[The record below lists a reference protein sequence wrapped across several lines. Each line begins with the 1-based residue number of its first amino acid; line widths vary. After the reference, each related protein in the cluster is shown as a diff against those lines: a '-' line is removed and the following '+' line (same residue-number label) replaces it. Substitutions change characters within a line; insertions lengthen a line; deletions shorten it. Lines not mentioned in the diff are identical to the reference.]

1 MIIKK
6 ISFFAASIISLLI
19 IQFLFLNN
27 SNSQENNSKRYSED
41 SGILS
46 IMYHR
51 FNENKYPSTNIKMDI
66 FDQQMKSIKELGYE
80 FYDPKLFISQFG
92 EPKKNKLRE
101 VIGNGRIVL
110 FGLPG
115 AFTSTCSKLHL
126 PGFVANADKIKA
138 KGIENIFC
146 LSVNDPYVMNG
157 WGEINNTGDKI
168 KMLSDPYLLFTKA
181 IGAEVDR
188 NAKGM
193 GIRSNR
199 YLMVIENFTIVN
211 IHVEKETKECGLTS
225 AENLLNNLI

>member
-1 MIIKK
+1 MKIKIK
-6 ISFFAASIISLLI
+6 DQLPDTEIFQLI
-19 IQFLFLNN
+19 N
-27 SNSQENNSKRYSED
+27 
-41 SGILS
+41 
-46 IMYHR
+46 
-51 FNENKYPSTNIKMDI
+51 
-66 FDQQMKSIKELGYE
+66 
-80 FYDPKLFISQFG
+80 G
-92 EPKKNKLRE
+92 EPQKSNLRE
-101 VIGNGRIVL
+101 IMGNGKIVL

-157 WGEINNTGDKI
+157 WGAINNTGDKI

-188 NAKGM
+188 NSKGM

-199 YLMVIENFTIVN
+199 YAMVIQNLEVVN
-211 IHVEKETKECGLTS
+211 VKVEKETKQCGLSS
-225 AENLLNNLI
+225 AEGVLDLL

>member
-1 MIIKK
+1 MKLKIKDQ
-6 ISFFAASIISLLI
+6 LPDT
-19 IQFLFLNN
+19 
-27 SNSQENNSKRYSED
+27 E
-41 SGILS
+41 
-46 IMYHR
+46 
-51 FNENKYPSTNIKMDI
+51 I
-66 FDQQMKSIKELGYE
+66 FQLVD
-80 FYDPKLFISQFG
+80 G
-92 EPKKNKLRE
+92 EPQKSKLRE
-101 VIGNGRIVL
+101 TIGNGKVVL

-157 WGEINNTGDKI
+157 WGEINNTRDKI

-188 NAKGM
+188 NSKGM

-199 YLMVIENFTIVN
+199 YLMVIENFTLIN

-225 AENLLNNLI
+225 AENLLKNLL

>member
-1 MIIKK
+1 MKLKIKDQLPDK
-6 ISFFAASIISLLI
+6 EIFQLI
-19 IQFLFLNN
+19 N
-27 SNSQENNSKRYSED
+27 
-41 SGILS
+41 
-46 IMYHR
+46 
-51 FNENKYPSTNIKMDI
+51 
-66 FDQQMKSIKELGYE
+66 
-80 FYDPKLFISQFG
+80 G
-92 EPKKNKLRE
+92 EPQKSKLRE
-101 VIGNGRIVL
+101 TIGNGKIVL

-126 PGFVANADKIKA
+126 PGFVVNADKIKA

-193 GIRSNR
+193 GTVSYTHLTLPTKR
-199 YLMVIENFTIVN
+199 IV
-211 IHVEKETKECGLTS
+211 
-225 AENLLNNLI
+225 

>member
-1 MIIKK
+1 MKLK
-6 ISFFAASIISLLI
+6 I
-19 IQFLFLNN
+19 N
-27 SNSQENNSKRYSED
+27 
-41 SGILS
+41 
-46 IMYHR
+46 
-51 FNENKYPSTNIKMDI
+51 
-66 FDQQMKSIKELGYE
+66 DQIPDTEVFQLV
-80 FYDPKLFISQFG
+80 DG
-92 EPKKNKLRE
+92 EPQKSNLRE
-101 VIGNGRIVL
+101 IIGNRKIVL

-115 AFTSTCSKLHL
+115 AFTSTRSKLHL

-157 WGEINNTGDKI
+157 WGELNNTADKI
-168 KMLSDPYLLFTKA
+168 KILSDPYLLFTKA

-199 YLMVIENFTIVN
+199 YLMVIENFKIIN
-211 IHVEKETKECGLTS
+211 IYVEKETKECGLTS